1 MEEVSAK
8 RIMIGVL
15 ALLPLVFSLAWLIS
29 LMLTKYTL
37 VLGQQ
42 GIMLSPVQNIRP
54 IIVSLSL
61 FMSGYVTFLVFIFS
75 ENIRRIFKGIGK
87 KK

>member
-15 ALLPLVFSLAWLIS
+15 ALLPLVFSAAWLIS
-29 LMLTKYTL
+29 VMLNKYTI
-37 VLGQQ
+37 VLNQQ
-42 GIMLSPVQNIRP
+42 GIMLAPVQNVRP
-54 IIVSLSL
+54 IIISLSL

-75 ENIRRIFKGIGK
+75 ENIRRIFKGIGRK
-87 KK
+87 K

>member
-54 IIVSLSL
+54 IIVSLVI
-61 FMSGYVTFLVFIFS
+61 FMSGYVVFLVFIFS
-75 ENIRRIFKGIGK
+75 ENIRRIFEGIGK